1 LGWLAAALAALSST
15 RNPLHLLVLLL
26 CFAVLDSLIGS
37 REASY
42 IIVSPL
48 RFAGVVLAL
57 SALFNAATVHLGQTV
72 LLRLP
77 SGLPIVGGAITLE
90 AIVFGLINGLALAG
104 IFAAFTTF
112 NQALPIRSI
121 IRLIPRAFY
130 PLALVTSIAVTF
142 VPTTLR
148 QFQQIREAQA
158 VRGHQVRGL
167 RGWLPLFMP
176 LLIGGLERAL
186 QLAEAMTARGFA
198 SAPEPGENVFSRSAI
213 VMGLLALLGGWLLRL
228 AGLHED
234 LGAEMMLAGGL
245 LILFALW
252 LVGRGVPR
260 STYRREPWTWRD
272 WGVILTAALALVAF
286 VRAPLFYSPYPAL
299 TLPPF
304 DPIAGTATLALLGP
318 VFLAPAAPREEQT

>member
-1 LGWLAAALAALSST
+1 MIHSLAWLGWLAAALTALSST
-15 RNPLHLLVLLL
+15 RNPLHLFILLL
-26 CFAVLDSLIGS
+26 CFAILDTLVSSG
-37 REASY
+37 ETSY

-48 RFAGVVLAL
+48 RFAAVVLTL
-57 SALFNAATVHLGQTV
+57 SALFNAATVHLGETV

-77 SGLPIVGGAITLE
+77 AGLPIIGGAITLE
-90 AIVFGLINGLALAG
+90 AIAFGLINGLLLAG

-130 PLALVTSIAVTF
+130 PLAIVTSIAVTF

-198 SAPEPGENVFSRSAI
+198 SAGDPGQNTASRSAI
-213 VMGLLALLGGWLLRL
+213 VLG
-228 AGLHED
+228 
-234 LGAEMMLAGGL
+234 
-245 LILFALW
+245 
-252 LVGRGVPR
+252 
-260 STYRREPWTWRD
+260 
-272 WGVILTAALALVAF
+272 
-286 VRAPLFYSPYPAL
+286 
-299 TLPPF
+299 
-304 DPIAGTATLALLGP
+304 
-318 VFLAPAAPREEQT
+318 